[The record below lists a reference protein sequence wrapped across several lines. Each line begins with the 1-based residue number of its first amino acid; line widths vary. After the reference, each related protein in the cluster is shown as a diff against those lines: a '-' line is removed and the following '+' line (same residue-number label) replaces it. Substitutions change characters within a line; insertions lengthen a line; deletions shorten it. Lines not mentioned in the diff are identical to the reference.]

1 MKLEVIRF
9 SGGTDST
16 NGILL
21 EIDKHAPSPYSEG
34 FRCKRKFLAYTLE
47 DEYREEKKYGETR
60 IPEGTYELGLRTTG
74 GYHQKYTKR
83 FPNFHI
89 GMLHVLDVP
98 KFDYILIH
106 CGNTDEHTAGCLLV
120 GDSQENNQITK
131 NGFIGKSTQAYK
143 RIYPKIAKAIK
154 NGECVTIE
162 YKDFSLC

>member
-1 MKLEVIRF
+1 M
-9 SGGTDST
+9 
-16 NGILL
+16 
-21 EIDKHAPSPYSEG
+21 
-34 FRCKRKFLAYTLE
+34 
-47 DEYREEKKYGETR
+47 
-60 IPEGTYELGLRTTG
+60 
-74 GYHQKYTKR
+74 KR